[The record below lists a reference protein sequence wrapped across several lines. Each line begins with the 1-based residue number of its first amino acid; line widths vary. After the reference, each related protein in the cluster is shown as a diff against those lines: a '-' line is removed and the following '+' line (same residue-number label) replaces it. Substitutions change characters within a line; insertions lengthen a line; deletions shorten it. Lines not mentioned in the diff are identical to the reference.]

1 MGRVRS
7 QGEYKTLTL
16 DDQGK
21 SGKVWSLDSE
31 QYDAFSPS
39 VLGLGDI
46 SARAE
51 QIQALAAIFD
61 LSGFTKFCSQVDPH
75 LAVPEYLSRFLNW
88 LFDEVKRG
96 LLKEQSDNET
106 LLWASL
112 PFLAK
117 FLGDGLLFLWETEK
131 TSGAEICNIVT
142 SLWEIC
148 DNYLHGFYTDIRRTV
163 TKPPEML
170 RCGISRGIVFSV
182 GNGEDY
188 VGPCINIAARL
199 QKLSYLTFCVSRRG
213 FDFEKDMP
221 EETSEKYL
229 LKSVSLRGIG
239 EDELVWVRKEE
250 FYLLPDDE
258 KASFKNP

>member
-1 MGRVRS
+1 MGRVGS
-7 QGEYKTLTL
+7 QGQYRTLTL
-16 DDQGK
+16 EDQGT
-21 SGKVWSLDSE
+21 SMKVWSLDNE
-31 QYDAFSPS
+31 QFDAFSPE

-88 LFDEVKRG
+88 LFDEVKKG
-96 LLKEQSDNET
+96 LLKEKSDQET

-117 FLGDGLLFLWETEK
+117 FLGDGLLFLWDTEK
-131 TSGAEICNIVT
+131 TTGAEICNIVT

-148 DNYLHGFYTDIRRTV
+148 DNYEHEFYTDIKRSV
-163 TKPPEML
+163 TKPPEIL

-199 QKLSYLTFCVSRRG
+199 QKLSSLRFCVSRRG

-221 EETSEKYL
+221 EDTSEKYI

-250 FYLLPDDE
+250 FYLLPDEE